1 MELSVSDILAVFDE
15 EYQEF
20 FNDEKTILELQLE
33 RSDIFKNPIKILPIS
48 LILIDIRCGFN
59 QEFDFTYLI
68 NLKCLKII
76 NEDFDQPI
84 DKLPDCVEE
93 LCFGKSFNQPVNKW
107 PANLKYLHFLRDP
120 KFNQLLDNLPY
131 GIKEI
136 NIESTGGNSKFNLP
150 VDNLPNT
157 LKLLNLGSG
166 FNQPVDN
173 LPDSL
178 EQLGF
183 GWYYFEEYIISSS
196 FNQPIDNLPKNLKVL
211 TLGDGFFQPINNLP
225 NGLKELFIINLDYD
239 IPIIK
244 LPKKLKKI
252 YITSSNSIARINGED
267 EDMEPSYLEKFNF
280 KDYGI
285 KVIIDTEIE
294 ESLIEFTDTDFDFYT

>member
-1 MELSVSDILAVFDE
+1 MELSITNNLAEFDE

-20 FNDEKTILELQLE
+20 FNDEKTKLEIYLE
-33 RSDIFKNPIKILPIS
+33 RSDILKRRIKILPIS
-48 LILIDIRCGFN
+48 LIYIEIRCGFN
-59 QEFDFTYLI
+59 HPIDFTYLD
-68 NLKCLKII
+68 NLKCLQII
-76 NEDFDQPI
+76 NEDFDQSI
-84 DKLPDCVEE
+84 DKLPDSVQEIV
-93 LCFGKSFNQPVNKW
+93 LGRSFNQPVNKW

-120 KFNQLLDNLPY
+120 KFNQSLDNLPY

-136 NIESTGGNSKFNLP
+136 NIESTGGNSKFNQP
-150 VDNLPNT
+150 VDNLPDT
-157 LKLLNLGSG
+157 LKLLNLGGG

-173 LPDSL
+173 LPESL

-183 GWYYFEEYIISSS
+183 GWYYFEEYNIDSS
-196 FNQPIDNLPKNLKVL
+196 FNQPIDNLPKKLKVL
-211 TLGDGFFQPINNLP
+211 TLGDSFFQPINNLP
-225 NGLKELFIINLDYD
+225 NGLKELFITNPDYD

-244 LPKKLKKI
+244 LPKKLKI

-267 EDMEPSYLEKFNF
+267 ENMEPSYLEQFNF

-294 ESLIEFTDTDFDFYT
+294 DSLIEFTESDFNYYK